1 MAQPWQGTD
10 SSTKPS
16 QAAPKGSPGWH
27 VPFSLRWPLCYTL
40 PRWGCQALGQRSQYL
55 VLWSYGPD
63 PDLKGS
69 PLMPATVTSC
79 LLPQVTSAWH
89 LQVPP
94 PIASVSWRN
103 LLVLTE
109 CPVQTSPRGAVM
121 GTGEHVPPH
130 TQHDLDAAADASPS
144 VHCIIFG
151 GVPQGEHSFPNPSF
165 TYST

>member
-1 MAQPWQGTD
+1 MACPIQSEVAPLSHPTQMGMPGTGAEEPV
-10 SSTKPS
+10 SGP
-16 QAAPKGSPGWH
+16 
-27 VPFSLRWPLCYTL
+27 
-40 PRWGCQALGQRSQYL
+40 L

-89 LQVPP
+89 FQVPP

-130 TQHDLDAAADASPS
+130 TQHGLDAAADASPT